1 LGARLCAW
9 VAATGFGGGGGC
21 GWRGRLMRR
30 LRSACCGGDGP
41 EQRCAMWL
49 RLALCCRWWCLRLGL
64 LDRPEPG
71 LVGQGMAGLG
81 GAVAVVVPAGGG
93 WGWTPLALTAQG
105 CRGLEWLGPGRAA
118 CERQLRW

>member
-9 VAATGFGGGGGC
+9 VAATGFGGGDGGGGC

-49 RLALCCRWWCLRLGL
+49 RLALCCRRWCLRLGL
-64 LDRPEPG
+64 LDRPESG

-81 GAVAVVVPAGGG
+81 AWWPWLCRPVVAGA
-93 WGWTPLALTAQG
+93 
-105 CRGLEWLGPGRAA
+105 GRH
-118 CERQLRW
+118 WP